1 MPDIVQ
7 RVWEVVA
14 DHPALSLGAVLIA
27 FLYLRLMIGGPRAR

>member
-1 MPDIVQ
+1 MPDILQ

-27 FLYLRLMIGGPRAR
+27 LVYVRVMSGPRSP